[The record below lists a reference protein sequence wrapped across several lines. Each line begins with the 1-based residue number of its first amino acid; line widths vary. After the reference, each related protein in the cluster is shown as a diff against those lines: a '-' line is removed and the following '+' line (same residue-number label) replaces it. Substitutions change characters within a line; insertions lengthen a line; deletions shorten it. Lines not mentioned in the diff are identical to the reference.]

1 MVLREQV
8 KELFNRKY
16 GDENQALI
24 CALNRKCGF
33 GLAGGNCAQ
42 LFR

>member
-16 GDENQALI
+16 GQENEALI
-24 CALNRKCGF
+24 CAFIRKRGSV
-33 GLAGGNCAQ
+33 LATLTVVNCV
-42 LFR
+42 